1 MNFLRKYLYDAVNE
15 VCLGKEVLAGGDLV
29 KYLGQDDNPLHFRGD
44 SLKGNKA
51 EEFSLKDGTIPE
63 PIPTE
68 NVEFK
73 IVQTIIKRQLKSGE
87 TDKWNKTV
95 NTCMRFSE
103 EIFMGVHHLY
113 TMDKT
118 RTNHQK

>member
-51 EEFSLKDGTIPE
+51 EEFFLKDGTIPE

-73 IVQTIIKRQLKSGE
+73 IVQTIIKRQLKSGDTDEWNNIITACVGFSGE
-87 TDKWNKTV
+87 TFT
-95 NTCMRFSE
+95 
-103 EIFMGVHHLY
+103 GVYHL
-113 TMDKT
+113 
-118 RTNHQK
+118 